1 MIPKDEQLDLGTQ
14 PRYTRQWGYNASTG
28 STSMFRRFADV
39 FGSGA
44 QEETRLRNAL
54 RMQIGKDIASNYVSL
69 AASHHKTD
77 MARQMRDTYGE
88 DLAGYDPASGRV
100 SFNDKRPSNI
110 TYTREGGFDDNIT
123 KTTKTVFEYNK
134 NYDDDT
140 PTAGVGEPD
149 TTNPAPKPPRATK
162 KANPAPKKTTAPK
175 PAKPAKPAEPAVD
188 EDGIQEAE
196 IIEDKPTTTVTAA
209 PTPKKRTPRKGKAG
223 AVAEDPNANA
233 DRPADKTLQ

>member
-100 SFNDKRPSNI
+100 SFSDKRPSNI
-110 TYTREGGFDDNIT
+110 TYTREGGFDDTVT
-123 KTTKTVFEYNK
+123 KKAYVEYGK
-134 NYDDDT
+134 T
-140 PTAGVGEPD
+140 PTEDIGEPD
-149 TTNPAPKPPRATK
+149 TTNPPPKKAAAPRATK
-162 KANPAPKKTTAPK
+162 KTPAAKKTAAPK
-175 PAKPAKPAEPAVD
+175 PAKKTAPAAPAVD
-188 EDGIQEAE
+188 EDGIQDAE
-196 IIEDKPTTTVTAA
+196 IVEDKPTTTVTAA
-209 PTPKKRTPRKGKAG
+209 PTPKKRTPRQGKAG
-223 AVAEDPNANA
+223 AKAEDPNANA